1 MLYYH
6 SMIDEKVKLKLML
19 YFTLLYLLVFTAI
32 SLFNKNYEFLYYT
45 LVMSLLLFLVVLY
58 HKKLH
63 LTTAIIFGLTVV
75 GAMHI
80 FGGNIHI
87 FGTRLYEFW
96 LIPGVFKYD
105 NLVHIIGTFV
115 ATFISY
121 SLLFP
126 HLDKKLKHSK
136 FLLALVLILIASG
149 IGAFNEVL
157 ELFAVVFLGATKQVG
172 DYLNN
177 ALDLLFN
184 FIGAIIAS
192 IYIVYYH
199 KRKR

>member
-1 MLYYH
+1 MA
-6 SMIDEKVKLKLML
+6 DEKFKLKLML
-19 YFTLLYLLVFTAI
+19 YFTLFYLVVFTAI

-45 LVMSLLLFLVVLY
+45 LVMSLLVFLVVLY

-63 LTTAIIFGLTVV
+63 LTTAIIFGLTIV

-80 FGGNIHI
+80 FGGNVYIL
-87 FGTRLYEFW
+87 GTRLYEFW

-105 NLVHIIGTFV
+105 NLVHLIGTFV
-115 ATFISY
+115 AAFIAY

-136 FLLALVLILIASG
+136 FLLSLVLILIASG

-177 ALDLLFN
+177 AFDLLFN
-184 FIGAIIAS
+184 LIGAAIAS
-192 IYIVYYH
+192 IYIVYYYR
-199 KRKR
+199 RKRNN